1 MRERHSFFSLC
12 QSRVAQERASPTSNL
27 QSTAAAKDFGQLLHP
42 ISIQMHYVCSV
53 PSLELDKKS
62 SSRAITSSENEV
74 VDLDACL
81 ATFSHRTFRAF
92 YRRPPALNR
101 V

>member
-1 MRERHSFFSLC
+1 
-12 QSRVAQERASPTSNL
+12 
-27 QSTAAAKDFGQLLHP
+27 
-42 ISIQMHYVCSV
+42 MHYVCSV

-101 V
+101 VREEGGRWQAAHCPSNASERRDSRTAGCTSGR